1 MGNNNKKLQKLNGHI
16 RVKIGKF
23 TSKPNM
29 QGKLNQGLK
38 TGKCLKLYDANI
50 AEIIGTFE
58 NGILKVKIDIQNLY
72 SNSLNIIIT
81 MGNTNEG

>member
-1 MGNNNKKLQKLNGHI
+1 MGNNNKKLKKLNGHI

-23 TSKPNM
+23 TSKQNM

-58 NGILKVKIDIQNLY
+58 NEILKVSIDKHN
-72 SNSLNIIIT
+72 
-81 MGNTNEG
+81 